1 MNSAYGTTLGHTH
14 NHIIKVFDEEDDD
27 IMIEKCAEG
36 ATGTNVVLLRRLR
49 CTHPSNV
56 EFKRLICFLTD
67 ASNRPHHLC
76 LVVYYFPPGFVPALS
91 SHGNAKEKKPFHPT
105 WPSTLDVIKK
115 ESKQQGPKATW

>member
-36 ATGTNVVLLRRLR
+36 ATGTNVVLLCRLR

-56 EFKRLICFLTD
+56 EFKRLICFLTGMKYMLSIVHISFFVTCKLSHEHIYIHMH
-67 ASNRPHHLC
+67 AHVAC
-76 LVVYYFPPGFVPALS
+76 CFYF
-91 SHGNAKEKKPFHPT
+91 NY
-105 WPSTLDVIKK
+105 
-115 ESKQQGPKATW
+115 